1 MPDVAPMM
9 RIFIYLTFVI
19 NVGHKVT
26 KRHKNSPLAM
36 SEKGMPRANV
46 ST

>member
-26 KRHKNSPLAM
+26 KRHKIALWLCPK
-36 SEKGMPRANV
+36 KGMPRANV